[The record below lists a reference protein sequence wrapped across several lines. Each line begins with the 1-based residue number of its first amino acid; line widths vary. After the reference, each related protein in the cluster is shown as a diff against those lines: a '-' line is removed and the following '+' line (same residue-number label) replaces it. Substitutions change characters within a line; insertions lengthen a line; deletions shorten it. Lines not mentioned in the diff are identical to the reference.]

1 MKSAERQLF
10 MTEAKEVAKT
20 GRGKRPSRSKKLVS
34 GLNHLTVNEETKNAS
49 SVVSI
54 SGMMQK
60 RPKTKVAPE
69 TAAKLPKISSIAP
82 IGQIA
87 ADLPIKTL

>member
-10 MTEAKEVAKT
+10 MTEAKEVART

-54 SGMMQK
+54 SGMM
-60 RPKTKVAPE
+60 
-69 TAAKLPKISSIAP
+69 
-82 IGQIA
+82 
-87 ADLPIKTL
+87 